1 MCAERF
7 SNNVLMDDGRRV
19 MCMRW
24 GVLGEGDVVEG
35 G

>member
-1 MCAERF
+1 MRKD
-7 SNNVLMDDGRRV
+7 SMRNNVLMDVGRRV

-35 G
+35 V